1 MPEKQLHVELIAH
14 TPIPEQVSALAAK
27 LCYAKADVNALRE
40 RISEHDLECIQDL
53 FFAID
58 VDGLAVDVVE
68 GPNIIQSAGMVHVVV
83 GQEYGIDVGDVLAQ
97 HLGAEIRTGVY
108 EYP

>member
-1 MPEKQLHVELIAH
+1 MHPDQFSSVIGNDSERGVSY
-14 TPIPEQVSALAAK
+14 QVDAPLRGSGILGI
-27 LCYAKADVNALRE
+27 RE

-68 GPNIIQSAGMVHVVV
+68 GPDVIQSAGMVHVVV

-97 HLGAEIRTGVY
+97 HLGAEIRTGVH